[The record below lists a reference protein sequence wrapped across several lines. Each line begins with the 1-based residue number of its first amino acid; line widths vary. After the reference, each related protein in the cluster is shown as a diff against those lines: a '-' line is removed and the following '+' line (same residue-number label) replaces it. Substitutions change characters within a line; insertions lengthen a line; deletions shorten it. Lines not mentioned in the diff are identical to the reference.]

1 MKIIGSY
8 PKSRLRRLRKSIW
21 IRDLVSENNISH
33 KDLVMP
39 IFVREGKNRIDSIKS
54 MPGVK
59 RYTIDKLTTILKD
72 VKKYKIPMVALF
84 PLTPDNKKDKSGS
97 ESLNPNNLICRSIE
111 LIKKKFP
118 NIGIMCDVALDP
130 YTSHGH
136 DGVVFNNKIDNDET
150 LKILI
155 KQAILQAKKGCDVIA
170 PSDMMDGRVGA
181 IRRALDKQNFKDINI
196 LSYAVKYASHF
207 YGPFRD
213 AVGSKSKLK
222 TDKKTYQMDF
232 RNSSE
237 SLREVGFDIKEGA
250 DMVMVKPGMIY
261 LDIINKIKKNFNV
274 PVLAYQVSGEY
285 SMIKN
290 AIEKKILTENA
301 IIESVLSFKR
311 AGACAI
317 VTYFALDI
325 AKKINNQL
333 K

>member
-1 MKIIGSY
+1 M
-8 PKSRLRRLRKSIW
+8 
-21 IRDLVSENNISH
+21 
-33 KDLVMP
+33 
-39 IFVREGKNRIDSIKS
+39 REGKNRIDSIKS

-136 DGVVFNNKIDNDET
+136 DGIVFNNKIDNDET

-207 YGPFRD
+207 YEPFRD

>member
-8 PKSRLRRLRKSIW
+8 PKSRLRRRRKSIW
-21 IRDLVSENNISH
+21 IRDLVSESNISH

-136 DGVVFNNKIDNDET
+136 DGIVFNNKIDNDET